1 MQTAENVIQYPLD
14 KTSPKV
20 LVVDDSRTNRRIL
33 KTILKEHGYRV
44 ATARNGHEAVEA
56 VAVAHPDIVLM
67 DINMPLMNGYEA
79 VRRIKHITGKRVIP
93 VMFVTSLTDDAS
105 LATCLD
111 AGGDDF
117 VTFPINETILMARMQ
132 ALLRNRARARRLIEQ
147 EQQLSRY
154 EDMVAREQEVA
165 TSIFRAVMK
174 RDDLDAENIHYS
186 ISPMAV
192 FNGDLLLG
200 ARTPN
205 GDLQILLGDF
215 TGHGLGASIG
225 SLPTSEIFH
234 AMAAKG
240 FGIVDIMA
248 EINRRLHSLMPTGMF
263 LVAAGVE
270 ISARTGSAMVWAGGV
285 PDILVRRFDTG
296 CIELL
301 AARHLPLGIGGDELF
316 ERSFDMLA
324 LEPGDRLYLLTDGVT
339 EAENADGEMFGVE
352 RLKQNIGGQAD
363 PDGIFDRVMTDLET
377 FRAGHAQND
386 DATLLEYIC
395 NPGLEHRIAQRSRVG
410 AGAHRRISTEWHI
423 DMHLDADALRDF
435 DPRPVI
441 TQLVMDVQGLY
452 NHRERLFTILAEL
465 FSNALDHGVLGLDSA
480 MKHSSESFSDYYRLR
495 AERLAALADGW
506 VTISLNHQ
514 PSMDGGQLSIQ
525 ISDSGPGFDPAVL
538 TQATDGACHE
548 NAELFCGR
556 GFSLLRRLCD
566 NLIVH
571 PPGNLIEAAYSWRY
585 DTDDSPTGAEI
596 CQ

>member
-1 MQTAENVIQYPLD
+1 VQTAENIIQYPLD

-20 LVVDDSRTNRRIL
+20 LVVDDSKTNRQIL
-33 KTILKEHGYRV
+33 KTILKDHGYRV

-79 VRRIKHITGKRVIP
+79 VRRIKQGAGQAVIP

-111 AGGDDF
+111 SGGDDF
-117 VTFPINETILMARMQ
+117 ITFPINETILMARIH
-132 ALLRNRARARRLIEQ
+132 ALLRNRERARRLIEQ
-147 EQQLSRY
+147 EKQLSRY

-174 RDDLDAENIHYS
+174 RDELDAENIRYS

-263 LVAAGVE
+263 LVAAGIE

-285 PDILVRRFDTG
+285 PDILIRRFG
-296 CIELL
+296 SGSIEHI

-324 LEPGDRLYLLTDGVT
+324 LEPGDRLYMLTDGVT
-339 EAENADGEMFGVE
+339 EAENASGEMFGIG
-352 RLKQNIGGQAD
+352 RLKQSIGEHAD
-363 PDGIFDRVMTDLET
+363 PDGIFDRVMTNLET

-386 DATLLEYIC
+386 DVTLLEYVC
-395 NPGLEHRIAQRSRVG
+395 NPGLEHRISQRLRIG
-410 AGAHRRISTEWHI
+410 AGSRRQVSTEWHI
-423 DMHLDADALRDF
+423 DMHLNAEALRDF
-435 DPRPVI
+435 DPRPVV

-480 MKHSSESFSDYYRLR
+480 MKRSSEGFSEYYRLR
-495 AERLAALADGW
+495 AERLAGLADGW
-506 VTISLNHQ
+506 VDISLNHQ
-514 PSMDGGQLSIQ
+514 PSMDGGQLNIQ
-525 ISDSGPGFDPAVL
+525 ISDSGAGFDPKIL
-538 TQATDGACHE
+538 EQATDRVCHD

-556 GFSLLRRLCD
+556 GFSLLRQLCD
-566 NLIVH
+566 NIIVH
-571 PPGNLIEAAYSWRY
+571 PPGNLTEAAYAWRH
-585 DTDDSPTGAEI
+585 DNEHANPHPGE
-596 CQ
+596 